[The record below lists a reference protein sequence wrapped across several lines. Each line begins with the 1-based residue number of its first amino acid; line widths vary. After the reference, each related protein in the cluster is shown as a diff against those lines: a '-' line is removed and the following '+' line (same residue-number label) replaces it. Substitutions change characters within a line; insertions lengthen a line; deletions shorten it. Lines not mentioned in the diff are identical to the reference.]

1 MSISSIQATEQK
13 NLPNLKRMSRDAFKT
28 NQDSTCFC
36 SSSPAELNYERGLEV
51 SAVLHHGSYIRFG
64 CLQFVF
70 SILTYENEDLKE
82 ELKEQKSTTENN
94 ENNEIKEEEKDIV
107 KTESEEM

>member
-1 MSISSIQATEQK
+1 MDHTLDLAVY
-13 NLPNLKRMSRDAFKT
+13 NLF
-28 NQDSTCFC
+28 
-36 SSSPAELNYERGLEV
+36 
-51 SAVLHHGSYIRFG
+51 
-64 CLQFVF
+64 F

-82 ELKEQKSTTENN
+82 EQKNSTKNN

>member
-1 MSISSIQATEQK
+1 MAK
-13 NLPNLKRMSRDAFKT
+13 NSK
-28 NQDSTCFC
+28 NQEEFSCFC
-36 SSSPAELNYERGLEV
+36 SKSPAEFNLAKGCEV

-82 ELKEQKSTTENN
+82 EQKEQKSTTKNN